1 MAIPDIVIKL
11 VIVGALL
18 FFAYYLQTYV
28 FISESFKDRSLE
40 VPAMAPQE
48 YRPPIRKP
56 IEVTSGGPGAP
67 NAQPPKM
74 MMPTLPPGPAPSDPL
89 DDQVQAADAPQDLRY
104 PERSFGPGKVPNS
117 VAIAQ
122 ASGIAAQ
129 ASMLTAQSSQQFSP
143 ELVANG
149 GMFFG
154 DVAPIESEN
163 PNYTAF

>member
-11 VIVGALL
+11 VIVGGLL

-28 FISESFKDRSLE
+28 FISEGFKERSIE
-40 VPAMAPQE
+40 VPEQAPQE
-48 YRPPIRKP
+48 YRPPIRRP

-67 NAQPPKM
+67 SAQAPKM
-74 MMPTLPPGPAPSDPL
+74 MMPNLPPGPAPSDPL

-122 ASGIAAQ
+122 ASGIAGQ
-129 ASMLTAQSSQQFSP
+129 ASALTAQSAQHFSP

-154 DVAPIESEN
+154 DVAPIESDN

>member
-1 MAIPDIVIKL
+1 MIIPDIVIKL
-11 VIVGALL
+11 VMVGSLL
-18 FFAYYLQTYV
+18 FFAYYLQNYV
-28 FISESFKDRSLE
+28 FISEAFKGSLE
-40 VPAMAPQE
+40 IPDQAPLE

-56 IEVTSGGPGAP
+56 INVTSGGPGAP
-67 NAQPPKM
+67 SAQPPKM
-74 MMPTLPPGPAPSDPL
+74 MPPTLIPGPAPSDPL
-89 DDQVQAADAPQDLRY
+89 DDQVEAADAPQKLRY

-122 ASGIAAQ
+122 ASGIAGQ
-129 ASMLTAQSSQQFSP
+129 ASALTAQSAQHFSP

-154 DVAPIESEN
+154 DVAPIESDN